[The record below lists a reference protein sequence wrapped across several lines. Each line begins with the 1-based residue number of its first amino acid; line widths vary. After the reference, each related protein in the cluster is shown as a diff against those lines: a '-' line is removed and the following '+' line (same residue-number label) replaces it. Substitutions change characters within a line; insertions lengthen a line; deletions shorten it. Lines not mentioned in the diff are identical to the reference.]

1 MRIHIVIKG
10 DTLKSI
16 AQKYNIDYEEI
27 VKLNAQLSNPD
38 MIYPGMKIK
47 VPERSE
53 KPAPL
58 GSQKEVKLSKEPKPS
73 VALEVEGEQVQ
84 PVAQPQPTAEQPKP
98 AVQPS
103 TKPAENYNINVE
115 VTPTVKPVIQVPIP
129 PAKPTVSPA
138 TNNAN
143 QQVSPVQ
150 TGKPNANIPQVVSPV
165 AVKIPVNENKSNVNT
180 KGGQSMSEK
189 KNYFPGSL
197 VSPSTPSPQV
207 SPMETGKP
215 NQQVSPV
222 ATGKPNV
229 QVSPVA
235 TGKPNAQ
242 VSPIA
247 TGKPNVQVSPVA
259 TGKPNMQVS
268 PVATGKPNM
277 QVSPVATGKPNMQVS
292 P

>member
-1 MRIHIVIKG
+1 MRIHIVLKG

-16 AQKYNIDYEEI
+16 AQKYNTEYEEL
-27 VKLNAQLSNPD
+27 VKLNAQLSNPN

-58 GSQKEVKLSKEPKPS
+58 GSKKEK
-73 VALEVEGEQVQ
+73 QVQ
-84 PVAQPQPTAEQPKP
+84 PVAQPQPVVQPTAEQPQPVVQPAAEQPKP
-98 AVQPS
+98 AVQPT
-103 TKPAENYNINVE
+103 TKPEKNLNINVE
-115 VTPTVKPVIQVPIP
+115 VSPTVKPVIQVPIP

-150 TGKPNANIPQVVSPV
+150 TGKPNANKPQVVSPV
-165 AVKIPVNENKSNVNT
+165 AVKIPTIDNKSNVNT

-197 VSPSTPSPQV
+197 VSPTTPNPNSQV
-207 SPMETGKP
+207 SPVETGKP

-222 ATGKPNV
+222 ATGKPNQ
-229 QVSPVA
+229 QVSPVTIGKPNKQGSPVA
-235 TGKPNAQ
+235 TGKPNQ
-242 VSPIA
+242 
-247 TGKPNVQVSPVA
+247 QVSPVA
-259 TGKPNMQVS
+259 
-268 PVATGKPNM
+268 
-277 QVSPVATGKPNMQVS
+277 
-292 P
+292 

>member
-47 VPERSE
+47 VPERGE

-58 GSQKEVKLSKEPKPS
+58 GSKKEVQQPKPS
-73 VALEVEGEQVQ
+73 VALEVEEGNVQ
-84 PVAQPQPTAEQPKP
+84 PVAQTQP
-98 AVQPS
+98 AVTPN
-103 TKPAENYNINVE
+103 TKPVDNNLNINVE

-165 AVKIPVNENKSNVNT
+165 AVKNPINDNKSNVNT

-197 VSPSTPSPQV
+197 VSPSTPTPQV
-207 SPMETGKP
+207 SP
-215 NQQVSPV
+215 
-222 ATGKPNV
+222 
-229 QVSPVA
+229 
-235 TGKPNAQ
+235 
-242 VSPIA
+242 
-247 TGKPNVQVSPVA
+247 
-259 TGKPNMQVS
+259 
-268 PVATGKPNM
+268 
-277 QVSPVATGKPNMQVS
+277 
-292 P
+292 